1 MKNKKTEIIITII
14 IVLSIL
20 FMIGGAL
27 IIDLTGMHVVGIV
40 LLAIGILIAIFWIA
54 VVAEVLDNL

>member
-1 MKNKKTEIIITII
+1 MENKKIAIIITII

-27 IIDLTGMHVVGIV
+27 IIDLTDMLVVGIV
-40 LLAIGILIAIFWIA
+40 LLAIGIVIAIFWIA

>member
-1 MKNKKTEIIITII
+1 MEKTEIIITII

-27 IIDLTGMHVVGIV
+27 IIDLTDMHVVGIV
-40 LLAIGILIAIFWIA
+40 LLAIGIVIAIFWIA

>member
-1 MKNKKTEIIITII
+1 MENKKTAIIITII

-27 IIDLTGMHVVGIV
+27 IIDLTDMLVVGIV
-40 LLAIGILIAIFWIA
+40 LLAIGIVIAIFWLA